1 MVFCHFGITAFELIF
16 VFVIAFKQIEIDH
29 RFRGCL
35 WQLEV
40 TEGYCWKYHFFMF
53 FIALLMLLLSS
64 SASAQEV
71 TIVDDGFICIDATT
85 KAEQKYQIQKYLLTS
100 ISTVETG
107 KWNKSAQQKMAWPW
121 TINVRGKGHYYKTKE
136 AAVKAAQNLR
146 KKGINNFDVGC
157 MQINMRFHGK
167 EFASLEDAFD
177 PQKNVEY
184 AAKFLKKLYDRR
196 QDWMQAATD
205 YHSKRPSKAKIYK
218 KKLLASIETV
228 KKGHQTY
235 TTLYA
240 SNLFEDQNTEKKQRS
255 WLSRWL
261 WGDDEDEKSQDVK
274 LSLRN

>member
-1 MVFCHFGITAFELIF
+1 
-16 VFVIAFKQIEIDH
+16 
-29 RFRGCL
+29 
-35 WQLEV
+35 
-40 TEGYCWKYHFFMF
+40 MF
-53 FIALLMLLLSS
+53 FIALLMLLLSF
-64 SASAQEV
+64 SASAQENAV
-71 TIVDDGFICIDATT
+71 VDDGFICMDATT

-107 KWNKSAQQKMAWPW
+107 KWSKSAQQKMAWPW

-146 KKGINNFDVGC
+146 KRGINNFDVGC

-196 QDWMQAATD
+196 QDWMKAATD
-205 YHSKRPSKAKIYK
+205 YHSKRPGKAKVYK

-240 SNLFEDQNTEKKQRS
+240 SNLFENKNTEKKQRS
-255 WLSRWL
+255 WLSRLL
-261 WGDDEDEKSQDVK
+261 WGDEEEEKSRDVK